1 MERDEVSRPHLENDM
16 ERDEVSHLHL
26 ETDSEAEEGR
36 RWCTGRELTRVDHLL
51 AF

>member
-36 RWCTGRELTRVDHLL
+36 RWCTEVES
-51 AF
+51 